1 MLARSRHRINYV
13 LYSRQKLTVV
23 VVSEVQPIS
32 GEFERLTL
40 DPLNRRK
47 RRSVI
52 CDDDDDDDGNQID
65 NPNAPPAKKN
75 YPGWTLSSKSPK
87 ILLKYSLG
95 RLGSS

>member
-1 MLARSRHRINYV
+1 MFARSRHRVNYV

-32 GEFERLTL
+32 REFERLTL

-52 CDDDDDDDGNQID
+52 CDDDDDDDGNQTD

-75 YPGWTLSSKSPK
+75 YPG
-87 ILLKYSLG
+87 
-95 RLGSS
+95 